1 MAATDEHPED
11 GGPTVGGGTS
21 GEERRAS
28 PDLLAKLV
36 HGAPVAMI
44 VVDAVGT
51 ITFCSDAVTPLFGYG
66 PDELVGTNMLDHVD
80 LDWNPIALESI
91 VSAMAAEGLRLPM
104 LFRIGHADG
113 QRSVVEVTAHAAMD
127 DPVVQG
133 LAVYIRPWNEQSGID
148 DILEALAGDETLTTK
163 LGLFVRVM
171 AGETLRSDGA
181 VLYAPADGRFDRVV
195 AAPDLDPVL
204 RDALTGGDLGAA
216 GPDDTP
222 WLRALATGE
231 DQLVRADNLPAP
243 LAEAATRAGHHACW
257 AFPVRGAGGDVDATL
272 VLWRRHPGDIEESYL
287 VWIRRLARLTLLVLE
302 QEEARSRLTH
312 AATHD
317 ALTGLANRAAF
328 FAHLEEL
335 LATGTGTGTS
345 RGTGTTDATRPEP
358 ADGAVGVLYLDLDG
372 FKPVNDRLGHGAGD
386 AVLVALARRFLARVR
401 PGDLVARLGG
411 DEFAVACGG
420 LAGPDDLDALADRL
434 AAAAAEPISVGDD
447 EVVVGASIGAALTP
461 PIGGRAPAPASADVA
476 RAIDQ
481 LIEVADGAL
490 YAAKAAR
497 VRRPAIV
504 VPAS

>member
-1 MAATDEHPED
+1 MAGTDEHPED
-11 GGPTVGGGTS
+11 GGPTVGGGAP

-28 PDLLAKLV
+28 PELLAKLV

-51 ITFCSDAVTPLFGYG
+51 ITFCSDAVTPLFGYQ
-66 PDELVGTNMLDHVD
+66 PDDLVGTNMLDHVD
-80 LDWNPIALESI
+80 VDWNPIALESI

-104 LFRIGHADG
+104 LFRIVHADG

-133 LAVYIRPWNEQSGID
+133 LAVYIRPWNEQAGID

-181 VLYAPADGRFDRVV
+181 VLYAPADGRFGRVV

-204 RDALTGGDLGAA
+204 HGALTGGVLATG

-231 DQLVRADNLPAP
+231 DQLVRAADLPAP
-243 LAEAATRAGHHACW
+243 LAEAAARTGHHACW
-257 AFPVRGAGGDVDATL
+257 AFPVRGSSGEVEATL

-328 FAHLEEL
+328 FAHLEAL
-335 LATGTGTGTS
+335 LAGGTS
-345 RGTGTTDATRPEP
+345 GVA
-358 ADGAVGVLYLDLDG
+358 ADGTRSDHLASAVGVLYLDLDG

-420 LAGPDDLDALADRL
+420 LSGPDDLDALADRL

-461 PIGGRAPAPASADVA
+461 AISGRTPAPDSAEVA

-490 YAAKAAR
+490 YAAKATR
-497 VRRPAIV
+497 VRRPAIL
-504 VPAS
+504 VPVS